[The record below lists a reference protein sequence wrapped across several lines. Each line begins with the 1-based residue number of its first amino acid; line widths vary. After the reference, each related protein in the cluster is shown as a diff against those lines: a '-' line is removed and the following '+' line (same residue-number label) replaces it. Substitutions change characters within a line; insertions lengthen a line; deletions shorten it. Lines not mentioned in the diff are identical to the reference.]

1 MIFPTGRYCSIKTGA
16 AAPVYQVNEY
26 YNIFVFASAKVEKY
40 IQTTNCLSINIAFAI
55 FFGYEILRL
64 IYFAHPKNTKKSRER
79 IRGFTIFVNPSS

>member
-26 YNIFVFASAKVEKY
+26 YDKFVFANAKVEKY

-64 IYFAHPKNTKKSRER
+64 IYFAQPKNTKKPRKNPR
-79 IRGFTIFVNPSS
+79 LTIFVNPSS